1 MSVFRKLQVV
11 RQELAKINLKKSGK
25 NKFAGFE
32 YFELGDFLPK
42 AHELMDAVGICGV
55 FSIGNDYTSLT
66 IHDIEPDGGNIQFTS
81 PTVMAENSKGQ
92 PIQSLGATHT
102 YMRRYMWLIALEL
115 SEHDEVD
122 ATAGTEPVRAAP
134 KAAAVRQE
142 VPKAEVVAELPK
154 TPPVEM
160 SGIEGPWMLKI
171 STDPGADMDNWIELL
186 MEATKLALDIAKS
199 KSDVMSIFKVNQNI
213 FATLKNANLEKWN
226 ELMAIFK
233 QHKETKV

>member
-1 MSVFRKLQVV
+1 MAR
-11 RQELAKINLKKSGK
+11 ANLKKSGK

-55 FSIGNDYTSLT
+55 FSIGPEFTSLT
-66 IHDIEPDGGNIQFTS
+66 VFDVDPSGGAIQFTS
-81 PTVMAENSKGQ
+81 PTVMAENAKGQ
-92 PIQSLGATHT
+92 PIQSLGSTHT

-122 ATAGTEPVRAAP
+122 AVAGSTPPAKP
-134 KAAAVRQE
+134 KPE
-142 VPKAEVVAELPK
+142 TKTVVAELPK
-154 TPPVEM
+154 TAPAEM
-160 SGIEGPWMLKI
+160 SGVEGPWMLKI
-171 STDPGADMDNWIELL
+171 TTDPGADIDNWVELL
-186 MEATKLALDIAKS
+186 LEATKLALEIAKS

-213 FATLKNANLEKWN
+213 FSTLKSVNQTKWD

-233 QHKETKV
+233 QHKESKA

>member
-1 MSVFRKLQVV
+1 MSVYRKLQVV
-11 RQELAKINLKKSGK
+11 RIEMARANLKKSGK

-55 FSIGNDYTSLT
+55 FSIGPEFTSLT
-66 IHDIEPDGGNIQFTS
+66 VFDVDPSGGAIQFTS

-122 ATAGTEPVRAAP
+122 AIAAP
-134 KAAAVRQE
+134 E
-142 VPKAEVVAELPK
+142 PKAKHKAEPKLEPVVAELPK
-154 TPPVEM
+154 AAPAV
-160 SGIEGPWMLKI
+160 IEGKGGAWNLKI
-171 STDPGADMDNWIELL
+171 TSDPGSNVLDWIESVFQAVKFTLEL
-186 MEATKLALDIAKS
+186 VQSE
-199 KSDVMSIFKVNQNI
+199 SDVMTVFRTNKAIFDRLQ
-213 FATLKNANLEKWN
+213 LESEEKHK
-226 ELMAIFK
+226 ELMSVFK
-233 QHKETKV
+233 THREKFKESK

>member
-55 FSIGNDYTSLT
+55 FSIGNDYTALT
-66 IHDIEPDGGNIQFTS
+66 IHDTEPGGGSIQFTS

-102 YMRRYMWLIALEL
+102 YLRRYMWLIALEL

-122 ATAGTEPVRAAP
+122 ATAGIEPKAKPKAVEAP
-134 KAAAVRQE
+134 KVE
-142 VPKAEVVAELPK
+142 PKPEVVAELPK
-154 TPPVEM
+154 TPPAAM
-160 SGIEGPWMLKI
+160 SGVDGPWMLKI
-171 STDPGADMDNWIELL
+171 TTDPGADMDNWVELL
-186 MEATKLALDIAKS
+186 MEATKLALDIAQS

-213 FATLKNANLEKWN
+213 FTALKNANLEKWN

-233 QHKETKV
+233 QHKESKV

>member
-1 MSVFRKLQVV
+1 MSVYRKLQVV
-11 RQELAKINLKKSGK
+11 RIEMARANLKKSGK

-55 FSIGNDYTSLT
+55 FSIGPEFTSLT
-66 IHDIEPDGGNIQFTS
+66 VFDVDPSGGAIQFTS
-81 PTVMAENSKGQ
+81 PTVMAENAKGQ
-92 PIQSLGATHT
+92 PIQSLGSTHT

-122 ATAGTEPVRAAP
+122 AVAGSTPPAKP
-134 KAAAVRQE
+134 KPE
-142 VPKAEVVAELPK
+142 TKTVVAELPK
-154 TPPVEM
+154 TAPAEM
-160 SGIEGPWMLKI
+160 SGVEGPWMLKI
-171 STDPGADMDNWIELL
+171 TTDPGADIDNWVELL
-186 MEATKLALDIAKS
+186 LEATKLALEIAKS

-213 FATLKNANLEKWN
+213 FSTLKSVNQTKWD

-233 QHKETKV
+233 QHKESKA